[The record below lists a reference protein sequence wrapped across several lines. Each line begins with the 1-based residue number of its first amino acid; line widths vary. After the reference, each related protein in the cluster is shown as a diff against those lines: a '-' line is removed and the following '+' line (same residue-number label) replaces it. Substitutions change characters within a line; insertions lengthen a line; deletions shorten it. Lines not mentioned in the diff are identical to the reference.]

1 MEMGPRRRGR
11 IHCQKRTRSFSDAQ
25 SYRPVFTDQVSVAG
39 LVADDQYFSAVDD
52 VSPSFGNDVEDG
64 IMGMAFQSIA
74 ELGQPPY
81 FQSVSETIKLFSFRL
96 Y

>member
-1 MEMGPRRRGR
+1 M
-11 IHCQKRTRSFSDAQ
+11 
-25 SYRPVFTDQVSVAG
+25 FTDQVSVAG

-81 FQSVSETIKLFSFRL
+81 FQSVSETIKLIPVRL